1 MGARGERN
9 KFEKEKYICIKC
21 KRNRKEERIMEKVK
35 RYSISLVISFCVAA
49 IFLIISSAIFAYTNI
64 NDRHLDS
71 FVLGSVMI
79 SVLVGSMLLLRK
91 IKKKG
96 LLFGAIFGLI
106 YFLIVY
112 LVNVLAFSE
121 FFVSNTVEI
130 YLGICLLSGIVGGII
145 GVNI

>member
-1 MGARGERN
+1 
-9 KFEKEKYICIKC
+9 
-21 KRNRKEERIMEKVK
+21 MEKVK

-112 LVNVLAFSE
+112 LVNVLAFSG

>member
-1 MGARGERN
+1 
-9 KFEKEKYICIKC
+9 
-21 KRNRKEERIMEKVK
+21 MEKVK
-35 RYSISLVISFCVAA
+35 RYSISLVSSFCVAA

-71 FVLGSVMI
+71 CVRGSVMI

>member
-1 MGARGERN
+1 
-9 KFEKEKYICIKC
+9 
-21 KRNRKEERIMEKVK
+21 MEKVK

-106 YFLIVY
+106 YFLIK
-112 LVNVLAFSE
+112 
-121 FFVSNTVEI
+121 I
-130 YLGICLLSGIVGGII
+130 
-145 GVNI
+145 

>member
-1 MGARGERN
+1 MR
-9 KFEKEKYICIKC
+9 KIK
-21 KRNRKEERIMEKVK
+21 N
-35 RYSISLVISFCVAA
+35 YLISFGCGY
-49 IFLIISSAIFAYTNI
+49 LIIFVLFFITSVIFAYTNI

-91 IKKKG
+91 IKKRG
-96 LLFGAIFGLI
+96 LLFGAIFGII

-112 LVNVLAFSE
+112 LVNVLAFSG
-121 FFVSNTVEI
+121 FFVSNTVGI

>member
-1 MGARGERN
+1 
-9 KFEKEKYICIKC
+9 
-21 KRNRKEERIMEKVK
+21 MEKVK

-91 IKKKG
+91 IKKRG
-96 LLFGAIFGLI
+96 LLFGAIFGII

-112 LVNVLAFSE
+112 LVNVLAFSGV
-121 FFVSNTVEI
+121 FVSNTVGI